1 MERACG
7 VLRKVVAEQ
16 KSRIESIDG
25 ELARTKTRLSET
37 EEANVKERARSD
49 GLEKIAQVRE
59 AALKE
64 AESTLQGEIEAR
76 KVSADQTADGASS

>member
-1 MERACG
+1 
-7 VLRKVVAEQ
+7 
-16 KSRIESIDG
+16 
-25 ELARTKTRLSET
+25 LARTKTRLSET

-76 KVSADQTADGASS
+76 KVSAD